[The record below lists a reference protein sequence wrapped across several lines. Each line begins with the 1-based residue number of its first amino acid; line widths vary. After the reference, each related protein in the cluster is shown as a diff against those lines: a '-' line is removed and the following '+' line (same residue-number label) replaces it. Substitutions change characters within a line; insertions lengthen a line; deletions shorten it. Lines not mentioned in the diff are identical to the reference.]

1 MKKKRLK
8 KNTERKQKH
17 LELNKMLE
25 TDLDFHTHTTQAI
38 YFKQPG
44 WSYKKHVIT

>member
-1 MKKKRLK
+1 
-8 KNTERKQKH
+8 
-17 LELNKMLE
+17 MLE

-44 WSYKKHVIT
+44 WSYKKHVITWNVAGDATDSVFW